1 MPMPRRRLGNSGATV
16 SALGLGCMA
25 MTETYSASPLPTT
38 SNRSGPSTVRSNSV
52 STLSI
57 RPTSTAWGRDEELL
71 ARALADRRDRAF
83 LATKIGNVKSPDG
96 KYLGVDGSATYVK
109 AACRSL
115 AAAVNAASVDLL
127 PYLHRADAKT
137 PIEELPSGAMGELV
151 AAGKVRYLGLSEVG
165 PETLRRAYAVHP
177 IAALQSEFSLWTRD
191 VETDDVLATARELG
205 VALVAYCPLGRGF
218 SYRTLPSPEDLPA
231 NDSRRG
237 MPRFSAGNFAA
248 NCAFT
253 DAIAALAE
261 RKGCS
266 APQLALAWLLRHDHV
281 VPIPGTKSVV
291 HLEENAGSAGIRL
304 DDQDLAEIDAVLPPG
319 AAAGDRKA
327 PWGMQL
333 TRALSDLDRTA
344 RRLRASVSLSPGWK
358 RGVVK
363 MTAVGKTIHGTLGF
377 WHGLAALQNAAD
389 VLATSG
395 IAPKLRPLASK
406 NVALVGEL
414 AKPLHPTQRISQRR
428 DRRNYRRGSGGRRI
442 PARCARK
449 RPKRTRFWPL
459 PRTLRRFLSIDDA
472 FDNYELAAKH
482 GSRRR
487 RGRRHAR

>member
-1 MPMPRRRLGNSGATV
+1 MENPAEMTTMPMPRRRLGNSGATV

-25 MTETYSASPLPTT
+25 MTETYSASAADD
-38 SNRSGPSTVRSNSV
+38 VE
-52 STLSI
+52 SI
-57 RPTSTAWGRDEELL
+57 RTIHRALELGIDFIDTADVYGLGRNEELL

-109 AACRSL
+109 AACEASL
-115 AAAVNAASVDLL
+115 RRLNVASVDLL
-127 PYLHRADAKT
+127 YLHRADAKT
-137 PIEELPSGAMGELV
+137 PIEETVGAMGELV

-205 VALVAYCPLGRGF
+205 VAFVAYCPLGRGF
-218 SYRTLPSPEDLPA
+218 LTGRFRSPEDLPA

-248 NCAFT
+248 NLRLT
-253 DAIAALAE
+253 DAIAALAK

-333 TRALSDLDRTA
+333 
-344 RRLRASVSLSPGWK
+344 
-358 RGVVK
+358 
-363 MTAVGKTIHGTLGF
+363 I
-377 WHGLAALQNAAD
+377 
-389 VLATSG
+389 
-395 IAPKLRPLASK
+395 
-406 NVALVGEL
+406 
-414 AKPLHPTQRISQRR
+414 
-428 DRRNYRRGSGGRRI
+428 GR
-442 PARCARK
+442 
-449 RPKRTRFWPL
+449 
-459 PRTLRRFLSIDDA
+459 
-472 FDNYELAAKH
+472 
-482 GSRRR
+482 
-487 RGRRHAR
+487 